1 MEDINKKYNVEIEV
15 LSPLSIGAGAE
26 KDWVKGADFV
36 IKDNRLYKLNL
47 KKMVSKGFDLQRLTT
62 FFANKDSEGI
72 ANLLGNSLED
82 VSDFNIYIPV
92 ISDNDIKAFV
102 KNQLSGNPIIPG
114 SSLKGAIRSILYQ
127 YLGGTSKDGREVF
140 GSSTEG
146 DEFMRFIKVSDAEF
160 DSTTLVNTKIFNLQ
174 NTGDWKGG
182 WKHSGSNT
190 SSNFNPVGFNTLYE
204 SLLPKQKGYA
214 SLMMSE
220 KLLNSF
226 NLVLFYKQN
235 IKSLREQ
242 LQAEVRKDKRIDLRK
257 KIADKEK
264 LQRTVSLKNNAI
276 KIEYLFGIINSHT
289 KDYLEK
295 EKAFFQK
302 YATDNTDLIIQSIDE
317 LLIQIP
323 SDNSYCV
330 LKMSA
335 GSGFHS
341 ITGDWQFE
349 DYTKAPLD
357 RKRVEGK
364 VNPKSRKIAVW
375 NNHFSLMGFVKLRCL
390 TIEEYKKIEQDR
402 IKKRQEEELE
412 CQRKFEEEKLRREA
426 EEKERQELEERNKQF
441 NQLIDD
447 IKKLIDN
454 EKYEEASMKLQNV
467 KENFPGYKQKVID
480 EEYLKLKVEEIQSL
494 RLQQERQQQAE
505 QEHLLAQK
513 ERAEGG
519 LAKLLEEKYDFG
531 PNGGNYK
538 VTSFKVCAN
547 KVQSW
552 LKAAALCQVPTEQ
565 QSALFETLIRL
576 KSNANKKE
584 MGIWTD
590 KSSSIWQ
597 QISQFVGPDLAAQW
611 FNEISI

>member
-1 MEDINKKYNVEIEV
+1 MEAINKKYNIEIEI

-26 KDWVKGADFV
+26 KDWVEGADFV
-36 IKDNRLYKLNL
+36 VKDNRLYKLNL
-47 KKMVSKGFDLQRLTT
+47 KKMVSKGIDLQRLTT
-62 FFANKDSEGI
+62 FFANKDSDGI
-72 ANLLGNSLED
+72 VKLLGDYLEN
-82 VSDFNIYIPV
+82 VSDFSIDLPV
-92 ISDNDIKAFV
+92 NSDNDIKAFV

-114 SSLKGAIRSILYQ
+114 SSLKGALRSILFQ

-160 DSTTLVNTKIFNLQ
+160 DDTTLVNTKIFNLQ

-190 SSNFNPVGFNTLYE
+190 SSSFNPVGFNTLYE
-204 SLLPKQKGYA
+204 SLLPHQKGYA

-220 KLLNSF
+220 KLYDNFEKYKKQLHIKADEKRP
-226 NLVLFYKQN
+226 VLHN
-235 IKSLREQ
+235 DI
-242 LQAEVRKDKRIDLRK
+242 
-257 KIADKEK
+257 
-264 LQRTVSLKNNAI
+264 TT
-276 KIEYLFGIINSHT
+276 LFKIINSHT
-289 KDYLEK
+289 KVYLEK

-302 YATDNTDLIIQSIDE
+302 YATDKTELIIQSIDA
-317 LLIQIP
+317 LLTQIP
-323 SDNSYCV
+323 SDNSYCI

-341 ITGDWQFE
+341 ITGDWQFD
-349 DYTKAPLD
+349 DYRKAPLD
-357 RKRVEGK
+357 RKRVKEGE

-375 NNHFSLMGFVKLRCL
+375 DNHFSLMGFVKLRCL
-390 TIEEYKKIEQDR
+390 TIEEYEKIEQDR

-412 CQRKFEEEKLRREA
+412 RQRKFEEDKIRREA
-426 EEKERQELEERNKQF
+426 EEKKRQELEERNKQF

-447 IKKLIDN
+447 IKKLIDD
-454 EKYEEASMKLQNV
+454 EKYEEASMKLQNTR
-467 KENFPGYKQKVID
+467 EDFPGYKQKVID
-480 EEYLKLKVEEIQSL
+480 EESLKLKVEEIQSL

-531 PNGGNYK
+531 PNEGNYK

-552 LKAAALCQVPTEQ
+552 LKAANLSSVPVEQ
-565 QSALFETLIRL
+565 QNDLLETLKRL
-576 KSNANKKE
+576 KANPDKKE
-584 MGIWTD
+584 SKNWND
-590 KSSSIWQ
+590 EKSSIWQ
-597 QISQFVGPDLAAQW
+597 QIAQFVGPDLATQW
-611 FNEISI
+611 FNEIC